1 MLVIP
6 DTEYTEASLVFLG
19 GVPLAISEEVV
30 RNFARAQ
37 ADFSNVADLTARK
50 KATTLDVESFHKR
63 AASA

>member
-19 GVPLAISEEVV
+19 GVPLAISEDVV

-37 ADFSNVADLTARK
+37 ADFSNVADLTARTK
-50 KATTLDVESFHKR
+50 VPTQDLETFQKR
-63 AASA
+63 AAFA